1 MTPGPVAPGLA
12 EGDEVEVEVTAFA
25 HGGHAVARHEG
36 QVLFVRHALPGERVL
51 ARVTEVGAGARFVR
65 ADAVAVTSSSPDRV
79 EPPCPW
85 AGPGRC
91 GGCDLQHVS
100 VTRQRELKAGVV
112 REQLSRLAG
121 LDLEV
126 VVEPV
131 PGDREGLG
139 WRTRVEYA
147 VDADGRAGLRR
158 HRSHDVVAVDRC
170 RIAAAG
176 VDALGVTTQT
186 WPGTVAV
193 DAVAPSVGAPVAVP
207 VARGGEAASSAAD
220 ARVVEE
226 VRASWTRHDG
236 SHREWTRRFVL
247 PPRGFWQVHPGAA
260 ATFVSAVMSGIGV
273 RPGERVL
280 DLYCG
285 AGLFAA
291 AASDE
296 VGPAGQVVAVESD
309 PGTVAV
315 ARELLEPLGN
325 AVVVPSRVDDAP
337 GVPRPRDRSR
347 RRARESRGGERARSA
362 LLPDRA
368 DIVVL
373 DPPRTGAGREV
384 SLAVARMTPRA
395 VAYVACDPAAL
406 ARDLATF
413 LAAGY
418 CLASLRAFDAFPMTH
433 HVECVALLTRTGSD
447 LR

>member
-1 MTPGPVAPGLA
+1 MTPGHVAPGLA

-25 HGGHAVARHEG
+25 HGGHAVARYEG

-51 ARVTEVGAGARFVR
+51 VRVTEIGAGARFVR
-65 ADAVAVTSSSPDRV
+65 ADAVAVASASPDRV

-100 VTRQRELKAGVV
+100 LARQRQLKAGVV

-121 LDLEV
+121 LDVDV

-131 PGDREGLG
+131 PGDHEGLG

-147 VDADGRAGLRR
+147 VDSEGRAGLRR
-158 HRSHDVVAVDRC
+158 HRSHRVVPVDRC

-176 VDALGVTTQT
+176 VDALGVTTRT
-186 WPGTVAV
+186 WPGAVAV
-193 DAVAPSVGAPVAVP
+193 DAVAPSVGAPLAVP
-207 VARGGEAASSAAD
+207 VARGGKGASSAD

-260 ATFVSAVMSGIGV
+260 ATFVSAVMSGVGV

-296 VGPAGQVVAVESD
+296 VEAAGQVVAVESD
-309 PGTVAV
+309 PGAAAV
-315 ARELLEPLGN
+315 AQELLEPLGN
-325 AVVVPSRVDDAP
+325 AVVVRGRVDDAL
-337 GVPRPRDRSR
+337 GVPRRTSDRHD
-347 RRARESRGGERARSA
+347 RRAPGRRGSGRPATRSP
-362 LLPDRA
+362 LVPDRA
-368 DIVVL
+368 DVVVL
-373 DPPRTGAGREV
+373 DPPRTGAGPEV
-384 SLAVARMTPRA
+384 VRAVIRMQPRS

-406 ARDLATF
+406 ARDIAAFGAGGYRLA
-413 LAAGY
+413 G
-418 CLASLRAFDAFPMTH
+418 LRAFDAFPMTH
-433 HVECVALLTRTGSD
+433 HVECVALLTNR
-447 LR
+447 L